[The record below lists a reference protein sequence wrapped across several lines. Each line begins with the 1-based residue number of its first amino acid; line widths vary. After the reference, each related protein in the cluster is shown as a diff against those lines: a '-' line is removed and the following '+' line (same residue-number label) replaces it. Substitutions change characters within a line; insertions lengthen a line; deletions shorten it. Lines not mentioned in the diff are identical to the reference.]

1 MKKAI
6 YILSALLL
14 GLVSCNKAEL
24 ESIETRK
31 DVEPTGLVAVTMK
44 AEIPLLQAYS
54 TRAVGDFSDTP
65 SIKDIRVAVFG
76 TSGYPQAYALAE
88 PVDASGN
95 PLTQYATVNGQTYY
109 FKVLLPVYEGEA
121 HVHIIANGPESIPF
135 VDQDEESIMATMRSE
150 SPVGAYW
157 ARIIMP
163 DGILTQLDD
172 NGIMQTDNEGN
183 YIPSDGTAHLFEDLV
198 LVRNFAEVKLS
209 VDATVTN
216 LTDIHWTIVNKP
228 TTGSVAPMA
237 GGTWLDNYK
246 NYTYNAKTGQMV
258 NGASIYDG
266 FMFDDA
272 MDYSLPTD
280 AQITAGVSDLN
291 FVYERPFPGT
301 EKATCILLKGKFKAE
316 GQTADANYTYYRI
329 DLMDEALLDGYFP
342 IYRNLRYQVRI
353 HKVGNRGATTIQE
366 AMNRDS
372 GGNVSLS
379 TEAQKLTDISDGT
392 SRLYVQYVE
401 KNFTSGGAQTLW
413 VYYVPNVTPGTEGAG
428 EVDNSKF
435 FISIKDKGNALY
447 NTQIDSAIVSGAS
460 VGLLDVD
467 QVKQYTF
474 TLNDQNETSDLVSV
488 LRIKASNGVEGDDAS
503 TLFRDI
509 TLRVMKKM
517 QMDLTLVPKKVD
529 GQGSYTVL
537 NIGLPDGLPSSMFPM
552 EFYIED
558 INHTLY
564 STGYDGVGDNHGN
577 AIIVPVKTDK
587 SIVDGETNSFYFI
600 RTVNESEYKNNHT
613 ISTEFRTNKDAS
625 ATTIYVAN
633 EYFKTQSI
641 NLLNDGLYV
650 NPTKETVAFNVTSV
664 DIEVECYSDDTTPA
678 KSWTVTGG
686 TGVTVVVLDEEGN
699 PKMDGD
705 VPVTTFTGSAKFRM
719 TFSSNTSTTGSRTL
733 TATVTS
739 EGVNHDVTITQ
750 EPLEFTV
757 DPATQTVAFNAT
769 TATVTLHAAEGMAWT
784 ASVSGPDGIDVAFA
798 DAEEDGTVSGEGSRT
813 LTVNFPANAGA
824 QRNFTVTAEM
834 ADPEATEEDPD
845 PLATVEAVITQRL
858 APASPYTFA
867 ASSFTFSGNNGSATS
882 TDGYVSIDLTQ
893 AQRTGTGNNAYIQ
906 LGREGRWETYRGS
919 ITVTPLQGMIIT
931 GITVTYSDDTY
942 GSYDTDYG
950 TGYSYSVEV
959 STGAYSRSGR
969 TGTWTG
975 SSSSAVTFTNGYR
988 YNSWGD
994 NYFPRITS
1002 IAVTYE
1008 AAN

>member
-14 GLVSCNKAEL
+14 GLVSCNLAEL

-54 TRAVGDFSDTP
+54 TRALGDFSDTP

-95 PLTQYATVNGQTYY
+95 PLTQYAAVNGQTY

-135 VDQDEESIMATMRSE
+135 VVGGEKMDEEKIMSTMRSE

-157 ARIIMP
+157 ARIVMP

-172 NGIMQTDNEGN
+172 NGIMQTDEEGN
-183 YIPSDGTAHLFEDLV
+183 YLPSDGTAHLFEDLV

-209 VDATVTN
+209 VDATVKN
-216 LTDIHWTIVNKP
+216 LTDIHWTLVNKP

-246 NYTYNAKTGQMV
+246 DYTYNAKTGQMV

-280 AQITAGVSDLN
+280 AQITADVSDLN
-291 FVYERPFPGT
+291 FMYERPFPGS
-301 EKATCILLKGKFKAE
+301 EKATCILLKGKFQAE
-316 GQTADANYTYYRI
+316 GQTADDAKYSYYRI
-329 DLMDEALLDGYFP
+329 DLMDEALEGYFP

-353 HKVGNRGATTIQE
+353 HKVGNRGAATIEE

-372 GGNVSLS
+372 GGNISLS

-401 KNFTSGGAQTLW
+401 KNFTSGGKQTLW

-428 EVDNSKF
+428 DVDNTNIS
-435 FISIKDKGNALY
+435 ISIKDEGTALY
-447 NTQIDSAIVSGAS
+447 KESSDAEPVIEENTVSGAS

-503 TLFRDI
+503 TLYRDI

-517 QMDLTLVPKKVD
+517 QMNLTLVPKKVD

-564 STGYDGVGDNHGN
+564 STGYDGVGNNHGN

-650 NPTKETVAFNVTSV
+650 NPTKQTVAFNVTSV

-678 KSWTVTGG
+678 KEWTVTGG
-686 TGVTVVVLDEEGN
+686 AGVTVVVLDEEGK

-719 TFSSNTSTTGSRTL
+719 TFSSNTSTTVSRTL

-739 EGVNHDVTITQ
+739 EGVDHDVTITQ
-750 EPLEFTV
+750 EPLEFSVIADTPEV
-757 DPATQTVAFNAT
+757 NYNAT
-769 TATVTLHAAEGMAWT
+769 TALVTVHAEEGMAWKAAIT
-784 ASVSGPDGIDVAFA
+784 GPEGVTEYSLSETSGT
-798 DAEEDGTVSGEGSRT
+798 GTKT
-813 LTVNFPANAGA
+813 LTVTLPANEANA
-824 QRNFTVTAEM
+824 RRTFTVTAT
-834 ADPEATEEDPD
+834 ADDED
-845 PLATVEAVITQRL
+845 LGL
-858 APASPYTFA
+858 APASCSILQHGVPVALSFA
-867 ASSFTFSGNNGSATS
+867 ASSFAMNTNNYTGVATS
-882 TDGYVSIDLTQ
+882 TNGNVRVNLTQ
-893 AQRTGTGNNAYIQ
+893 ARRSGSGNGAYIQ
-906 LGREGRWETYRGS
+906 LGRRGEQGS
-919 ITVTPLQGMIIT
+919 ITVTPLNGMVIT
-931 GITVTYSDDTY
+931 GITVTYSDENY
-942 GSYDTDYG
+942 GELDTDYNPKA
-950 TGYSYSVEV
+950 SVSV
-959 STGAYSRSGR
+959 GSYSRSGA

-975 SSSSAVTFTNGYR
+975 SSSDAVTITNGYMSSYGVR
-988 YNSWGD
+988 Y
-994 NYFPRITS
+994 YPRITS

>member
-14 GLVSCNKAEL
+14 GLVSCNMAEL
-24 ESIETRK
+24 ESVETRK

-95 PLTQYATVNGQTYY
+95 PLTQYATVNGHTYY

-121 HVHIIANGPESIPF
+121 HVHIIANGPASIPF
-135 VDQDEESIMATMRSE
+135 VDQKEESIMATMRSE

-172 NGIMQTDNEGN
+172 NGIMQTDDEGN

-291 FVYERPFPGT
+291 FMYERPFPGT

-316 GQTADANYTYYRI
+316 GQSADPNYTYYRI
-329 DLMDEALLDGYFP
+329 DLMDEALEGYFP

-353 HKVGNRGATTIQE
+353 HKVGNRGAATIEE

-372 GGNVSLS
+372 GGNISLS

-401 KNFTSGGAQTLW
+401 KNFTSGGKQTLW

-428 EVDNSKF
+428 DVDNTKIS
-435 FISIKDKGNALY
+435 ISIKDEGTALY
-447 NTQIDSAIVSGAS
+447 KESSDAEPVIEENTVSGAS

-503 TLFRDI
+503 TLYRDI

-517 QMDLTLVPKKVD
+517 QMNLTLVPKKVD

-564 STGYDGVGDNHGN
+564 STGYDGVGNNHGN

-600 RTVNESEYKNNHT
+600 RTVNESEYLRNHT

-650 NPTKETVAFNVTSV
+650 NPTKQTVAFNVTSV

-678 KSWTVTGG
+678 KEWTVTGG
-686 TGVTVVVLDEEGN
+686 AGVTVVVLDEEGK

-719 TFSSNTSTTGSRTL
+719 TFSSNTSTTASRTL

-739 EGVNHDVTITQ
+739 EGVNHDVTIPQ
-750 EPLEFTV
+750 EPL
-757 DPATQTVAFNAT
+757 AC
-769 TATVTLHAAEGMAWT
+769 G
-784 ASVSGPDGIDVAFA
+784 
-798 DAEEDGTVSGEGSRT
+798 R
-813 LTVNFPANAGA
+813 
-824 QRNFTVTAEM
+824 
-834 ADPEATEEDPD
+834 
-845 PLATVEAVITQRL
+845 
-858 APASPYTFA
+858 
-867 ASSFTFSGNNGSATS
+867 
-882 TDGYVSIDLTQ
+882 GYGLDS
-893 AQRTGTGNNAYIQ
+893 
-906 LGREGRWETYRGS
+906 
-919 ITVTPLQGMIIT
+919 
-931 GITVTYSDDTY
+931 
-942 GSYDTDYG
+942 GSYWSHWYE
-950 TGYSYSVEV
+950 SYSVRHFRNWHPNPD
-959 STGAYSRSGR
+959 GYSPGKYDVQPAPVHCQS
-969 TGTWTG
+969 
-975 SSSSAVTFTNGYR
+975 
-988 YNSWGD
+988 
-994 NYFPRITS
+994 
-1002 IAVTYE
+1002 
-1008 AAN
+1008 

>member
-24 ESIETRK
+24 ESVETRK

-44 AEIPLLQAYS
+44 AEIPLLQAH
-54 TRAVGDFSDTP
+54 TRALGDFSDTP

-95 PLTQYATVNGQTYY
+95 PLTKYATVNGQTYY

-121 HVHIIANGPESIPF
+121 HVHIIANGPASIPF
-135 VDQDEESIMATMRSE
+135 VDQTEESIMANMRSE

-157 ARIIMP
+157 ARIVMP

-172 NGIMQTDNEGN
+172 NGIMQTDEEGN
-183 YIPSDGTAHLFEDLV
+183 YLPSDGTAHLFEDLV
-198 LVRNFAEVKLS
+198 LVRNFAEVKLA

-237 GGTWLDNYK
+237 GGTWVDNFK
-246 NYTYNAKTGQMV
+246 NYTYNAQTGEMV
-258 NGASIYDG
+258 NGASVYDG

-280 AQITAGVSDLN
+280 DEITAGASDLN

-301 EKATCILLKGKFKAE
+301 EKATCILLKGKFQAE
-316 GQTADANYTYYRI
+316 GQDVDADYTYYRI
-329 DLMDEALLDGYFP
+329 DLMDEALEGYFP

-353 HKVGNRGATTIQE
+353 HKVGNRGATTIEE

-413 VYYVPNVTPGTEGAG
+413 VYYVPNVTPGTEGVG

-474 TLNDQNETSDLVSV
+474 TLNDQNESSDLVSV

-564 STGYDGVGDNHGN
+564 STGYDGVGNDHGKE
-577 AIIVPVKTDK
+577 IIVPVKTDK
-587 SIVDGETNSFYFI
+587 SIVDGTTNSFYFI
-600 RTVNESEYKNNHT
+600 RTVNESEYKSNHT

-625 ATTIYVAN
+625 ATTIFVAN

-664 DIEVECYSDDTTPA
+664 DIEVECYSDEETPA
-678 KSWTVTGG
+678 KTWTVTGG
-686 TGVTVVVLDEEGN
+686 TGVEVVVLDEDGN
-699 PKMDGD
+699 PMTDD
-705 VPVTTFTGSAKFRM
+705 DDEPVTSFTGSAKFRM
-719 TFSSNTSTTGSRTL
+719 TFASNTSTTASRTL

-739 EGVNHDVTITQ
+739 EGVTHDVTITQ
-750 EPLEFTV
+750 LPLEFSVTTDTPEV
-757 DPATQTVAFNAT
+757 NYNVT
-769 TATVTLHAAEGMAWT
+769 TAFVTVHAEEGMAWNAAIT
-784 ASVSGPDGIDVAFA
+784 GPEGVTGYSLSATSGT
-798 DAEEDGTVSGEGSRT
+798 GTKT
-813 LTVNFPANAGA
+813 LTVTLPANDAIA
-824 QRNFTVTAEM
+824 RRTFTVTAT
-834 ADPEATEEDPD
+834 ADDEDLGLD
-845 PLATVEAVITQRL
+845 PVSVDILQHGVPVAL
-858 APASPYTFA
+858 TFA
-867 ASSFTFSGNNGSATS
+867 ASQFTMNTSQYTGVATS
-882 TDGYVSIDLTQ
+882 TNGNVRIDLSQ
-893 AQRTGTGNNAYIQ
+893 AQRTGSGNNAYIT
-906 LGREGRWETYRGS
+906 LGREGRWNTYRGS
-919 ITVTPLQGMIIT
+919 ITITPLNGIIIT
-931 GITVTYSDDTY
+931 GITVTYSDATY
-942 GSYDTDYG
+942 GSYDTDYS
-950 TGYSYSVEV
+950 TAVEV
-959 STGAYSRSGR
+959 SPGTYSRNGS

-988 YNSWGD
+988 NNYGYY
-994 NYFPRITS
+994 YFPRITN
-1002 IAVTYE
+1002 IEVTYE
-1008 AAN
+1008 VAN

>member
-14 GLVSCNKAEL
+14 GLVSCNLAEL

-54 TRAVGDFSDTP
+54 TRADGDFSDTP

-88 PVDASGN
+88 PVDAEGN
-95 PLTQYATVNGQTYY
+95 ALPKYAAVNGQTYY

-135 VDQDEESIMATMRSE
+135 VVDDEDMDEETIMSTMRSE

-157 ARIIMP
+157 ARIVMP

-172 NGIMQTDNEGN
+172 NGIMQTDGEGN
-183 YIPSDGTAHLFEDLV
+183 YLPSDGTAHLFKDLV
-198 LVRNFAEVKLS
+198 LVRNFAEVKLA
-209 VDATVTN
+209 VDATVKN
-216 LTDIHWTIVNKP
+216 LTDIHWTLVNKP

-246 NYTYNAKTGQMV
+246 DYTYNAKTGQMV

-266 FMFDDA
+266 FMFDGA

-280 AQITAGVSDLN
+280 DQITADVSDLN
-291 FVYERPFPGT
+291 FMYERPFPGS
-301 EKATCILLKGKFKAE
+301 EKATCILLKGKFQAE
-316 GQTADANYTYYRI
+316 GQTPDDAKYSYYRI

-353 HKVGNRGATTIQE
+353 HKVGNPGAATIEE

-372 GGNVSLS
+372 GGNISLS
-379 TEAQKLTDISDGT
+379 TEAQKLTDISDGS

-401 KNFTSGGAQTLW
+401 KNFTSGGKQTLW

-428 EVDNSKF
+428 VVDNTNIS
-435 FISIKDKGNALY
+435 ISIKDEGTALY
-447 NTQIDSAIVSGAS
+447 KESSDAEPVIEENTVSGAS

-503 TLFRDI
+503 TLYRDI

-517 QMDLTLVPKKVD
+517 QMNLTLVPKKVD

-564 STGYDGVGDNHGN
+564 STGYDGVGNNHGN

-633 EYFKTQSI
+633 EHFKTQSI

-650 NPTKETVAFNVTSV
+650 NPTKQTVAFNVTSV

-678 KSWTVTGG
+678 KKWTVTGDG
-686 TGVTVVVLDEEGN
+686 DTGVTVVVLDEEGN
-699 PKMDGD
+699 PKMNGEE
-705 VPVTTFTGSAKFRM
+705 PVTTLTGSGKFRM
-719 TFSSNTSTTGSRTL
+719 TFGTNTSTTNARPL

-739 EGVNHDVTITQ
+739 EGVDHDVTITQ
-750 EPLEFTV
+750 EPLEFSVIAHTPEV
-757 DPATQTVAFNAT
+757 NYNVT
-769 TATVTLHAAEGMAWT
+769 TALVTVHAEEGMAWKAAIT
-784 ASVSGPDGIDVAFA
+784 GPEGVTGYSLSETSGT
-798 DAEEDGTVSGEGSRT
+798 GTKT
-813 LTVNFPANAGA
+813 LTVTLPASETNA
-824 QRNFTVTAEM
+824 QRTFTVTAT
-834 ADPEATEEDPD
+834 ADDD
-845 PLATVEAVITQRL
+845 DLGL
-858 APASPYTFA
+858 DPASASILQHGVPVALTFA
-867 ASSFTFSGNNGSATS
+867 ASSFAMNTNNYTGVATS
-882 TDGYVSIDLTQ
+882 TNGNVRVNLTQ
-893 AQRTGTGNNAYIQ
+893 ALRSGSGNNAYIQ
-906 LGREGRWETYRGS
+906 LGRNYNRGS
-919 ITVTPLQGMIIT
+919 ITVTPLNGMVIT
-931 GITVTYSDDTY
+931 GITVTYSSDTY
-942 GSYDTDYG
+942 GSYDTDYD
-950 TGYSYSVEV
+950 TGYSNAIEV
-959 STGAYSRSGR
+959 STGTYSRNGQ

-988 YNSWGD
+988 YYQNRI
-994 NYFPRITS
+994 YFPRITS

>member
-54 TRAVGDFSDTP
+54 TRADGVFSDTP

-88 PVDASGN
+88 PVDAQGN
-95 PLTQYATVNGQTYY
+95 PLPEYATTNGDKYY

-135 VDQDEESIMATMRSE
+135 VVGGEEMDEEKIMSTMRSE

-157 ARIIMP
+157 ARIVMP

-172 NGIMQTDNEGN
+172 NGIMQTDGEGN
-183 YIPSDGTAHLFEDLV
+183 YLPSDGTAHLFEDLV
-198 LVRNFAEVKLS
+198 LVRNFAEVKLA

-216 LTDIHWTIVNKP
+216 LDDIHWTLVNKP

-246 NYTYNAKTGQMV
+246 DYTYNAKTGQMV

-291 FVYERPFPGT
+291 FMYERPFPGT
-301 EKATCILLKGKFKAE
+301 EKATCILLKGKFQAK
-316 GQTADANYTYYRI
+316 GQTADADYSYYRI
-329 DLMDEALLDGYFP
+329 DLMDEALEGYFP

-353 HKVGNRGATTIQE
+353 HKVGNRGASSIEE

-372 GGNVSLS
+372 GGNISLS

-401 KNFTSGGAQTLW
+401 KNFTSGGKQTLW

-428 EVDNSKF
+428 DVDNTNIS
-435 FISIKDKGNALY
+435 ISIKDEGTALY
-447 NTQIDSAIVSGAS
+447 KESSDAEPVIEENTVSGAS

-503 TLFRDI
+503 TLYRDI

-517 QMDLTLVPKKVD
+517 QMNLTLVPKKVD

-564 STGYDGVGDNHGN
+564 STGYDGVGNNHGN

-600 RTVNESEYKNNHT
+600 RTVNESEYLRNHT

-650 NPTKETVAFNVTSV
+650 NPTKQTVAFNVTSV

-678 KSWTVTGG
+678 KEWTVTGG
-686 TGVTVVVLDEEGN
+686 AGVTVVVLDEEGK
-699 PKMDGD
+699 PKMDGEE
-705 VPVTTFTGSAKFRM
+705 PVTTLTGSGKFRM
-719 TFSSNTSTTGSRTL
+719 TFETNGSTTSEVERK
-733 TATVTS
+733 ATVTS
-739 EGVNHDVTITQ
+739 EGVPHEVTITQ
-750 EPLEFTV
+750 KPLEFSVIADTPEV
-757 DPATQTVAFNAT
+757 NYNVT
-769 TATVTLHAAEGMAWT
+769 TALVTVHAEEGMAWKAAIT
-784 ASVSGPDGIDVAFA
+784 GPEGVTGYSLSATSGT
-798 DAEEDGTVSGEGSRT
+798 GTKT
-813 LTVNFPANAGA
+813 LTVTLPANETSA
-824 QRNFTVTAEM
+824 RRTFTVTAT
-834 ADPEATEEDPD
+834 ADDD
-845 PLATVEAVITQRL
+845 DLGL
-858 APASPYTFA
+858 APASCSILQHGVPVALTFA
-867 ASSFTFSGNNGSATS
+867 ASLFAMNNYQYTGVATS
-882 TDGYVSIDLTQ
+882 TDGNVRVNLTQ
-893 AQRTGTGNNAYIQ
+893 AQRNGSGNNAYIQ
-906 LGREGRWETYRGS
+906 LGRNYNRGS
-919 ITVTPLQGMIIT
+919 ITVTPLNGMVIT
-931 GITVTYSDDTY
+931 GITVTYSSDTY
-942 GSYDTDYG
+942 GSYDTDYD
-950 TGYSYSVEV
+950 TGYSNAIEV
-959 STGAYSRSGR
+959 STGTYSRNGQ

-975 SSSSAVTFTNGYR
+975 SSSSAVTFTNGYLY
-988 YNSWGD
+988 YNGWG
-994 NYFPRITS
+994 YYPRITS

>member
-1 MKKAI
+1 
-6 YILSALLL
+6 
-14 GLVSCNKAEL
+14 
-24 ESIETRK
+24 
-31 DVEPTGLVAVTMK
+31 MK

-88 PVDASGN
+88 PVDAQGN
-95 PLTQYATVNGQTYY
+95 PLSEYATTNGDKYY

-121 HVHIIANGPESIPF
+121 HVHIIANGPSSIPF
-135 VDQDEESIMATMRSE
+135 VDQTEASIMENMRSE

-157 ARIIMP
+157 ARIVMP

-258 NGASIYDG
+258 NGASTYDG

-301 EKATCILLKGKFKAE
+301 EKATCILLKGKFQAE

-329 DLMDEALLDGYFP
+329 DLMDEALEGYFP

-353 HKVGNRGATTIQE
+353 HKVGNRGATSIEE

-379 TEAQKLTDISDGT
+379 TEAKKLTDISDGS

-401 KNFTSGGAQTLW
+401 KNFTSGGKQTLW

-428 EVDNSKF
+428 DVDNTKIS
-435 FISIKDKGNALY
+435 ISIKDEGTALY
-447 NTQIDSAIVSGAS
+447 KESSDAEPVIEENTVSGAS

-488 LRIKASNGVEGDDAS
+488 LQIKASNGVEGDDAS

-517 QMDLTLVPKKVD
+517 QMNLTLVPKKVN
-529 GQGSYTVL
+529 GQGAYTVL

-600 RTVNESEYKNNHT
+600 RTVNESEYLRNHT

-650 NPTKETVAFNVTSV
+650 NPTKQTVAFNVTSV

-678 KSWTVTGG
+678 KEWTVTGG
-686 TGVTVVVLDEEGN
+686 EGVTVVVLDENGN
-699 PKMDGD
+699 PKMNGEE
-705 VPVTTFTGSAKFRM
+705 PVTTLTGSGMFRM
-719 TFSSNTSTTGSRTL
+719 TFATNGSTTSEVERK
-733 TATVTS
+733 ATVTS
-739 EGVNHDVTITQ
+739 EGVPHEVTITQ
-750 EPLEFTV
+750 EPLEFSVTTDTPEVNYNVTSAFVTV
-757 DPATQTVAFNAT
+757 
-769 TATVTLHAAEGMAWT
+769 HAEEGMAWT
-784 ASVSGPDGIDVAFA
+784 ASIEGPEGVTGYSLSETSGT
-798 DAEEDGTVSGEGSRT
+798 GTKT
-813 LTVNFPANAGA
+813 LTVTLPANETNA
-824 QRNFTVTAEM
+824 RRTFTVTAT
-834 ADPEATEEDPD
+834 ADDED
-845 PLATVEAVITQRL
+845 LGL
-858 APASPYTFA
+858 APASCSILQHGVPVALNFA
-867 ASSFTFSGNNGSATS
+867 ASSFTMSNNQYTGVATS
-882 TDGYVSIDLTQ
+882 TDGNVRVDLTQ
-893 AQRTGTGNNAYIQ
+893 AQRNGNGNNAYIQ
-906 LGREGRWETYRGS
+906 LGRNSRQNIYRGS
-919 ITVTPLQGMIIT
+919 ITVTPLNGMVIT
-931 GITVTYSDDTY
+931 GITVTYSSDTY
-942 GSYDTDYG
+942 GSYDTDYD
-950 TGYSYSVEV
+950 TGYSNAIEV
-959 STGAYSRSGR
+959 STGTYSRNGQ

-975 SSSSAVTFTNGYR
+975 SSSGAVTLTNGYR
-988 YNSWGD
+988 Y
-994 NYFPRITS
+994 YQYEVYYPRITS

-1008 AAN
+1008 AAD